1 MQFYLKTVGGTH
13 CLFTILNFD
22 GHPVFEVSGKI
33 TPFVCRMLLFN
44 EEHGVVGRIS
54 GVRISNSTRYSVVA
68 GGQRIRV
75 TVNDSSFR
83 RPVRILGKR
92 WRFRGSL
99 LVRSFDI
106 VNEISQVVMTHGKCW
121 GTAGDCYAVEIANP
135 ENVPL
140 CLCIAALLDCTA
152 SGGCPA
158 PILAG
163 G

>member
-13 CLFTILNFD
+13 CLFTVLNFD

-33 TPFVCRMLLFN
+33 TPFVCRMLLLN

-54 GVRISNSTRYSVVA
+54 GMRISDSTRYSVVA

-75 TVNDSSFR
+75 TVNYSSSR
-83 RPVRILGKR
+83 RPVRLIGKR
-92 WRFRGSL
+92 WHFRGSL
-99 LVRSFDI
+99 LMRSFDF
-106 VNEISQVVMTHGKCW
+106 VGDGSQVIMTHGKCW
-121 GTAGDCYAVEIANP
+121 GIAGDCYAVEITDP

-140 CLCIAALLDCTA
+140 CLCIAALLDCTVT
-152 SGGCPA
+152 GGCA
-158 PILAG
+158 EPILAG